1 MKVKIIYA
9 LLLLLC
15 CTLGASS
22 NRNTNGPC
30 CEALKNCTGSAALS
44 LDKGQSEAEP
54 EESTA
59 GVTSYLP
66 GYSIIFMN

>member
-1 MKVKIIYA
+1 MKIKITYA

-22 NRNTNGPC
+22 NRNTTAC
-30 CEALKNCTGSAALS
+30 DALKRCTGSTVLP
-44 LDKGQSEAEP
+44 LEKGNTEAGSEE
-54 EESTA
+54 TA
-59 GVTSYLP
+59 IPAVTSYLP